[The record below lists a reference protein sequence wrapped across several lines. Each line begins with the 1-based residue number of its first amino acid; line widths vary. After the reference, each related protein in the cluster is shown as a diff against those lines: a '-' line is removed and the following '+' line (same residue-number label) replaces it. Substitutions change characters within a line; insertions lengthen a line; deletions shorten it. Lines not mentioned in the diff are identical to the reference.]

1 MQFFNVFVKGFLE
14 ENIFTFIIYVI
25 IIILLFPFEAVVLPK
40 LYGNLF
46 EVIKNK
52 ISPSIS
58 FFNFYDNIKSMNFQ
72 GTVVGILLGWV
83 VIVLS
88 YAIKHYF
95 ESILVPDFMTYMR
108 KMLYEKTLN
117 AFKEDYADVKTGEYL
132 SRMLELIRNSKD
144 LFHHIINGFFPYLCV
159 VIVVIIYL
167 TTQSKEIGAVLT
179 SSFVLIC
186 ILNYFAGEYLVKKVT
201 ERELFMNIEVNQNI
215 QNTVDNLMNIYINN
229 ESNREIEKNAE
240 KENKA
245 CVMMESIMF
254 IENSII
260 TLSYFIIL
268 FAYGYS
274 LYLVY
279 KMLLNKKIASAS
291 AIVFILMLGEYL
303 SYGMDLA
310 SGYVHNIVYKL
321 GIINA
326 SKDYIDDILVDNEKR
341 VKKDVIKEGNVEF
354 KDIVFRYKPESE
366 EVLFDELNLKIKGGS
381 KVGIL
386 GRSGSGKTTLMKMLV
401 GLYKPEEGVISIDG
415 VDINTID
422 IEYLRSEVNYLNQKT
437 QLFENTVLY
446 NMRYGNEI
454 SEKEIYEKLKQYRL
468 LEVFS
473 DLPGGVEA
481 NAGLNGGNLS
491 GGMQKI
497 TILMRGILKPGKI
510 IVLDEPLAGLDKGSI
525 EKVINMIL
533 KETQGKTVIVITH
546 DNAILPHMDTVV
558 NINDLH

>member
-25 IIILLFPFEAVVLPK
+25 IIFLLFPFEAVVLPK

-72 GTVVGILLGWV
+72 GTIVGILLGWV

-108 KMLYEKTLN
+108 KVLYEKTLN

-167 TTQSKEIGAVLT
+167 TTQNKEIGAVLT

-186 ILNYFAGEYLVKKVT
+186 ILNYFTGEYLVKKVT

-240 KENKA
+240 RENKA

-254 IENSII
+254 VENSII

-303 SYGMDLA
+303 SYGMDLV
-310 SGYVHNIVYKL
+310 SGYVHNMVYKF

-381 KVGIL
+381 KLGIL

-533 KETQGKTVIVITH
+533 KETKGKTVIVITH